1 MQAESL
7 IALSASSNLTGILAR
22 GRALALR
29 SIRGL
34 SQELALT
41 EFALRRQSVR
51 GFDHRAGISQPR
63 TVS

>member
-7 IALSASSNLTGILAR
+7 IALSASSNLSGMLAR

-41 EFALRRQSVR
+41 EFA
-51 GFDHRAGISQPR
+51 
-63 TVS
+63 